1 MDFGLPKYRSVI
13 LILAF
18 ACLAYPQAPASED
31 PAQDPAI
38 EATAPPPPA
47 PPPEAPPGM
56 AFVPGGEFWMG
67 RVHFFLVD
75 AIGWFERD
83 RQDNTPAHR
92 VHLDAFFIDQNE
104 VTNEEYAKFVEA
116 TGSLKPW
123 QWPKGEISEGDEKIP
138 AYNVGWE
145 EADAYCAWAGKRLPT
160 EAEWEKAARGG
171 LDRKKFPWGNEG
183 LGLEGYEAND
193 DSIAAQ
199 TGNRAH
205 TNYPFGPAAVGSYPS
220 NAYGL
225 NDMSGNVWE
234 WVNDWYYRNYYSIS
248 PLEDPQGPQEG
259 KYKIIRGGGW
269 SDSDD
274 RNLMNHFRSYADP
287 EVRSTTVGFRCAQSV
302 VNDE

>member
-1 MDFGLPKYRSVI
+1 M
-13 LILAF
+13 
-18 ACLAYPQAPASED
+18 E
-31 PAQDPAI
+31 
-38 EATAPPPPA
+38 
-47 PPPEAPPGM
+47 
-56 AFVPGGEFWMG
+56 FVPAGEFWMG

-92 VHLDAFFIDQNE
+92 VYLDGFFIDQNE
-104 VTNEEYAKFVEA
+104 VTNAEYSKFVDA

-123 QWPKGEISEGDEKIP
+123 QWPKGAIAPGDERLP
-138 AYNVGWE
+138 VYNVSWE
-145 EADAYCAWAGKRLPT
+145 EADSYCASAGKRLPT

-171 LDRKKFPWGNEG
+171 LDRKKFPWGDEG
-183 LGLEGYEAND
+183 LGLEGYKVND
-193 DSIAAQ
+193 DSIAAK

-205 TNYPFGPAAVGSYPS
+205 TNYPFGPAPVGSYPS
-220 NAYGL
+220 NGYGV

-234 WVNDWYYRNYYSIS
+234 WVNDWYYRNYYSVS
-248 PLEDPQGPQEG
+248 PLENPQGPDG

-287 EVRSTTVGFRCAQSV
+287 EVRSTTVGFRCAEDV
-302 VNDE
+302 VRSP

>member
-1 MDFGLPKYRSVI
+1 MRQLPAI
-13 LILAF
+13 LLILTF
-18 ACLAYPQAPASED
+18 ASLAYPQTPISED
-31 PAQDPAI
+31 PAQDPTTDAR
-38 EATAPPPPA
+38 ETEPPA

-56 AFVPGGEFWMG
+56 AFVPAGEFWMG

-104 VTNEEYAKFVEA
+104 ATNEEYAKFVA
-116 TGSLKPW
+116 TAGSLKPW
-123 QWPKGEISEGDEKIP
+123 QWPKGEIPEGDEKIP
-138 AYNVGWE
+138 VYNVSWE

-171 LDRKKFPWGNEG
+171 LDRKRFPWGDEG

-193 DSIAAQ
+193 DSIAAK

-205 TNYPFGPAAVGSYPS
+205 TNYPFGPATVGSYPS

-234 WVNDWYYRNYYSIS
+234 WVNDWYYRNYYSVS
-248 PLEDPQGPQEG
+248 PLENPQGPQG

-302 VNDE
+302 VSSQ